1 MQAIKFLYVDIL
13 KSKVLVKV
21 LFILIFIQFW
31 MMKFTDSPLN
41 TVYYMFFV
49 AVITSTQPFIQEQTA
64 EVGFI
69 NMLPGTIKMRV
80 IGRYLYALSTVLM
93 CMIICSLNLGIYALV
108 SKELPPFV
116 FEGTIFGA
124 SIALLFSSIQ
134 YIIFY
139 ALGKLKSQQLAGLI
153 MMIPGF
159 VMFFGVSFLASWMK
173 ENTVVVLEWLIDN
186 HSLVVL
192 LLTLCSVLSLLF
204 GIILSTMIV
213 NKKDSI

>member
-1 MQAIKFLYVDIL
+1 
-13 KSKVLVKV
+13 
-21 LFILIFIQFW
+21 
-31 MMKFTDSPLN
+31 
-41 TVYYMFFV
+41 
-49 AVITSTQPFIQEQTA
+49 
-64 EVGFI
+64 
-69 NMLPGTIKMRV
+69 MLPGTIKMRV
-80 IGRYLYALSTVLM
+80 IGRYLYALSTVIM

-192 LLTLCSVLSLLF
+192 LLTLCSVLSFLI

-213 NKKDSI
+213 NKKDQFKLMPVTKGSWLLFLNRKKWQLSIFIGNKKKVAYWTVRCYRT